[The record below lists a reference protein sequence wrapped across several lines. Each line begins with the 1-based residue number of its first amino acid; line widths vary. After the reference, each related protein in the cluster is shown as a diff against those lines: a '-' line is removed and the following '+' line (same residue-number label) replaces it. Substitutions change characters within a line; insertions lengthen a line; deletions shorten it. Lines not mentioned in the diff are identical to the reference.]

1 MLGDVS
7 RVFGVQSYSD
17 NSKHWSS
24 LEEMRADI
32 RARDRDIVPSN
43 ESGAVSLITPPRCV
57 ELGSNIS
64 FLADDAFKKIA
75 HQTNRRLVSER
86 SSSVQAT

>member
-24 LEEMRADI
+24 LEEMRPDMRV
-32 RARDRDIVPSN
+32 RAREMVPSN
-43 ESGAVSLITPPRCV
+43 ESGAVSLMTPPRCV
-57 ELGSNIS
+57 ELGEEIS
-64 FLADDAFKKIA
+64 SDK
-75 HQTNRRLVSER
+75 QGN
-86 SSSVQAT
+86 